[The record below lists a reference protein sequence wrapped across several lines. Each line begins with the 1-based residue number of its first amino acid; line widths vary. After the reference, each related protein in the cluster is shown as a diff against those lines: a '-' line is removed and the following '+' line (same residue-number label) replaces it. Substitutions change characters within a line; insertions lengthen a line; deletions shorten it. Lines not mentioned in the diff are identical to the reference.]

1 MWKGRFQHWLPGAL
15 GFPVLAFGSVRGAHS
30 SGTHSARSLAASPEN
45 SQLDCF
51 PSSLAISL
59 KTKWGSQGYLLVLS
73 VQEGNPSTLV
83 SLEYPNWNF
92 PLLTRKRK
100 EIIRNCL
107 VWTPAEISSSSLSF
121 LLRGELNGSF
131 QLGQLA
137 KLLIFTDENLSP
149 KEGEATC
156 LKSHSYL

>member
-1 MWKGRFQHWLPGAL
+1 MCKGRFQPWLPGVL
-15 GFPVLAFGSVRGAHS
+15 GFLVATFGSVRGAHS
-30 SGTHSARSLAASPEN
+30 SGSHSARSLAASTEN

-51 PSSLAISL
+51 PSSLDITL
-59 KTKWGSQGYLLVLS
+59 KTRWGSQGYLPVLS
-73 VQEGNPSTLV
+73 VQERNPSTLV
-83 SLEYPNWNF
+83 SLEHPNWNF

-100 EIIRNCL
+100 EIIRNGL
-107 VWTPAEISSSSLSF
+107 VWTPEEISSSSLSI

-149 KEGEATC
+149 KEGETTC